1 MYTDKDKRG
10 KISVMEMTP
19 KEAQLL
25 VDALTT
31 YFQGKDLNKEE
42 NREEKFALHQLGREL
57 SRLT

>member
-1 MYTDKDKRG
+1 MITDKDSNG
-10 KISVMEMTP
+10 NISITEIPP
-19 KEAQLL
+19 KVAQLL